1 MNKLFQNY
9 TVSGYKNVFL
19 FSVFASAFS
28 ISAFFRDKHEVMK
41 DDIIDSPKMI
51 PHGIVNTGEETMRVL
66 VVKAP
71 HP

>member
-1 MNKLFQNY
+1 
-9 TVSGYKNVFL
+9 
-19 FSVFASAFS
+19 
-28 ISAFFRDKHEVMK
+28 MK

-51 PHGIVNTGEETMRVL
+51 PHGIVNTGEETLRVL